1 MLVDCLQEWA
11 PAKVVTRL
19 FSFFKV
25 CVRTRANV
33 NEATRRW
40 HKSRDA
46 AAHEPDLTLSY
57 VLLGPVKGGRGLW
70 AGAQSLLVSTAGICG
85 AGARR
90 EQE

>member
-1 MLVDCLQEWA
+1 MLHFGGHCTQLSLRKGKAKRFEGINQVLVDCLQEWA

-40 HKSRDA
+40 HK
-46 AAHEPDLTLSY
+46 
-57 VLLGPVKGGRGLW
+57 
-70 AGAQSLLVSTAGICG
+70 
-85 AGARR
+85 
-90 EQE
+90 